1 MQRGLEERIGGLRDR
16 QRGVG
21 QSEGEERVRNEQR

>member
-1 MQRGLEERIGGLRDR
+1 MVGVQRGLEERIGGLRDR

-21 QSEGEERVRNEQR
+21 RERGEKR